1 MPMPAIAAAIE
12 DIKHQPVVSPTHFA
26 HVVFRT
32 SQIKAMSD
40 WYKTALNAHAAFE
53 TEMLVFLTY
62 DEEHHRV
69 AILNVE
75 GLAEQPDG
83 VVGLQHIAYSY
94 KSLHELLGNYVR
106 LREKGIVPKWSVNHG
121 PTTSLYYSD
130 PDGNQVEF
138 QVDNYDSLEEA
149 TAFFYSE
156 AFAVNPIGVPFDP
169 DALYERLLAG
179 EDERQ
184 LKLRP
189 PSGPA
194 GPEIIGIR

>member
-1 MPMPAIAAAIE
+1 MPTVADAIE
-12 DIKHQPVVSPTHFA
+12 IAKLQPVVPPTHFA

-32 SQIKAMSD
+32 SQIEAMCN
-40 WYKTALNAHAAFE
+40 WYKTVLNAHAAFE
-53 TEMLVFLTY
+53 TDVLSFLTY

-69 AILNVE
+69 AILNVA

-94 KSLHELLGNYVR
+94 KTLHELLGNYVR
-106 LREKGIVPKWSVNHG
+106 LREKGITPKWCVNHG
-121 PTTSLYYSD
+121 PTTSLYYAD

-138 QVDNYDSLEEA
+138 QVDNYDTLEEA
-149 TAFFYSE
+149 TAFFFTE
-156 AFAVNPIGVPFDP
+156 AFAINPIGVPFDP
-169 DALYERLLAG
+169 DQLYERLLAG

-184 LKLRP
+184 LKIRP

>member
-1 MPMPAIAAAIE
+1 MPMPAVAAAIE
-12 DIKHQPVVSPTHFA
+12 HAKHQPVVSPAHFA

-32 SQIKAMSD
+32 SRIDAMSH
-40 WYKTALNAHAAFE
+40 WYKTVLHAHAAFE
-53 TEMLVFLTY
+53 TEILVFLTY

-83 VVGLQHIAYSY
+83 VAGLQHIAYSH
-94 KSLHELLGNYVR
+94 KSLHDLLGNYVR
-106 LREKGIVPKWSVNHG
+106 LREKGIVPKWAVNHG
-121 PTTSLYYSD
+121 PTTSLYYAD
-130 PDGNQVEF
+130 PDDNQVEF
-138 QVDNYDSLEEA
+138 QVDNYDTLEEA

-156 AFAVNPIGVPFDP
+156 AFAINPIGVPFDP

-189 PSGPA
+189 QSGPA
-194 GPEIIGIR
+194 GVEIIGIR